1 MKTDEYDEFENDAQP
16 EEPEQPK
23 VVNRAPRQRREPA
36 PEPAEPEIEKGLP
49 KTAARMDEADDS
61 DEITIEHKGI
71 QLSVPAN
78 QGDWPLHAVD
88 SLQQG
93 LTALGL
99 HVLLGEEQWSALLR
113 AGATN
118 RDATAV
124 LDKIAKA
131 RGVGSSGKMIGL
143 IALLEQR
150 GDEIE
155 SDLHDKGVDLV
166 DLYRGRLSLR
176 KVAVLIA
183 FLPPTSALA
192 IATNGGQAPW
202 SLTEYL
208 LTDLW
213 ALQARQLAGRKAPD
227 AHPWR
232 AEITRRATASRTS
245 SRRAA
250 LLRAEAR
257 RQNRNRPKVAGRA
270 R

>member
-131 RGVGSSGKMIGL
+131 RGVGSSGK
-143 IALLEQR
+143 
-150 GDEIE
+150 
-155 SDLHDKGVDLV
+155 
-166 DLYRGRLSLR
+166 
-176 KVAVLIA
+176 
-183 FLPPTSALA
+183 
-192 IATNGGQAPW
+192 
-202 SLTEYL
+202 
-208 LTDLW
+208 
-213 ALQARQLAGRKAPD
+213 
-227 AHPWR
+227 
-232 AEITRRATASRTS
+232 
-245 SRRAA
+245 
-250 LLRAEAR
+250 
-257 RQNRNRPKVAGRA
+257 
-270 R
+270 